1 MTSNFPEKIAD
12 ATRLTRK
19 GRLSDAMALIQ
30 QTIGLA
36 PSGAASPRPSKPAGK
51 LNPRNLLK
59 IWPSPA
65 KAPGVPAA
73 APPNQAADAQQ
84 HVVSRLGHY
93 LDLLVSPAPVLDPCS
108 TRLNPRKPTH
118 VSLFEK
124 RSYTAE
130 AGTRS
135 YKLFIPAS
143 YRGQPAPLIVMLHG
157 CSQSPD
163 DFAAGTRMN
172 ELALEHG
179 FLVAYPGQSTMA
191 NPGKCWNW
199 YNVNDQNR
207 DKGEPSLI
215 AGLTRQIMSDFKID
229 PLRVYVAGL
238 SAGGAAAAVLGQAYP
253 DLFAAIGVHSG
264 LACGVASDMPSAMN
278 AMRQGGSGPIKTS
291 ARALPTIVFH
301 GDRDNT
307 VNHLNAAQVI
317 AQSKSNGDFV
327 LTSKKD
333 ESEGGIAYTRT
344 VHSDK
349 SGQSILENW
358 TLHGGGHA
366 WSGGS
371 TAGSYTDPNGPD
383 ASREMVRFFLQH
395 TRS

>member
-1 MTSNFPEKIAD
+1 MTSKFPDKIAE

-19 GRLSDAMALIQ
+19 GRLSDAVALIQ
-30 QTIGLA
+30 QTISRAQTGSTAKPSKA
-36 PSGAASPRPSKPAGK
+36 PSALKS
-51 LNPRNLLK
+51 LNLLK
-59 IWPSPA
+59 IWPTPA
-65 KAPGVPAA
+65 VISDPAA
-73 APPNQAADAQQ
+73 SLPNQAAEAQQ
-84 HVVSRLGHY
+84 HVVSRMGHY
-93 LDLLVSPAPVLDPCS
+93 LDLLVSPAPVIDPCS
-108 TRLNPRKPTH
+108 TRLNPRKPTRN
-118 VSLFEK
+118 SRFET
-124 RSYTAE
+124 RSFTAA

-143 YRGQPAPLIVMLHG
+143 YRGQPVPLIVMLHG

-172 ELALEHG
+172 ELASEHG
-179 FLVAYPGQSTMA
+179 FLVAYPGQSSMA

-199 YNVNDQNR
+199 FNANDQNR
-207 DKGEPSLI
+207 DTGEPSLI
-215 AGLTRQIMSDFKID
+215 AGLTRAIIGEFNID
-229 PLRVYVAGL
+229 PVRVYVAGL
-238 SAGGAAAAVLGQAYP
+238 SAGGAAAAVMGQAYP
-253 DLFAAIGVHSG
+253 DLYAAIGVHSG
-264 LACGVASDMPSAMN
+264 LACGVASDMQSAMN
-278 AMRQGGSGPIKTS
+278 AMRQGGSGPIQTS
-291 ARALPTIVFH
+291 GRVVPTIVFH
-301 GDRDNT
+301 GDRDGT

-317 AQSKSNGDFV
+317 EQSKSTGDFI

-333 ESEGGIAYTRT
+333 ESAGGIAYTRT

-349 SGQSILENW
+349 SGQSVLENW

-371 TAGSYTDPNGPD
+371 KAGSYTDPKGPS